1 MAEAAVAIRPP
12 TFSGKAN
19 EDADSF
25 LNAFERYIRYREIKD
40 ADKKLNLLAVLL
52 TDAAGDWFESLP
64 DSSKTSYDNL
74 RAAFASRYQSTDT
87 IKFKCA
93 AEIFTRKQGETQSVD
108 DYVTQMC
115 KLAKLCSADEN
126 ILKFAIINGL
136 KPYISVQVTQAKPA
150 TIDKILEVAR
160 LAELAMP
167 RAAVANPDSAI
178 SQQLAEMQTEMR
190 RLMTKVDKA
199 MVSNVRS
206 RTPTPERRVHFEQ
219 AEPRGPSSAPVK
231 NVFVDRRIDSGPVN
245 NYRTRQSMTP
255 RSSYNQQ
262 RQQPVNYRTQR
273 QPLQRPTEPCTR
285 CARLHNKQAFCP
297 ARDPTK
303 VCNFCGKPG
312 HFQAACFS
320 ANSQF

>member
-25 LNAFERYIRYREIKD
+25 MNAFERYIRYREIKN

-52 TDAAGDWFESLP
+52 TNAAGDWYEALP
-64 DSSKTSYDNL
+64 DSSKDSYDNL

-87 IKFKCA
+87 IKFKSA
-93 AEIFTRKQGETQSVD
+93 AEIFSRKQGETQSVD

-150 TIDKILEVAR
+150 TIDEILEVAR

-167 RAAVANPDSAI
+167 RAAVANTDSAI

-206 RTPTPERRVHFEQ
+206 RTPTPERRVHFAQ
-219 AEPRGPSSAPVK
+219 AEHRGPSSEPVK
-231 NVFVDRRIDSGPVN
+231 NVFVDRRINSGPVN
-245 NYRTRQSMTP
+245 DYRTRQSMTP

-273 QPLQRPTEPCTR
+273 QPLQCPTEACTR

-312 HFQAACFS
+312 HFQAACFL